1 MYFMNGPWDGVTVG
15 SIADRGGGGWG
26 VEDVEV
32 AAAAPLLAL
41 VHLGVD
47 DAGVLGLGGDGGVA
61 VLAAASRVVAA
72 WHGQVAVILTLLALQ
87 RVDILDKIN

>member
-1 MYFMNGPWDGVTVG
+1 MNGPWNGVTVCR
-15 SIADRGGGGWG
+15 IADRGGGRGG

-47 DAGVLGLGGDGGVA
+47 DAGVLRLGGDGGVP
-61 VLAAASRVVAA
+61 VVAAASWVVAA

-87 RVDILDKIN
+87 RVDILDKIM